1 MFVCVSHP
9 FLLLIQMT
17 RPNVTVAFPF
27 PFHKV
32 TAAFFSPSSVPD
44 DFSNRPCVPPLLP
57 LTTAVGVEREEG
69 RGKNLGKC
77 CSPNNS
83 RAQHST
89 LLLSPPILRPHT
101 FTMFYSFSF
110 TYFSLIFSILIFNHK
125 LKFYWRNV
133 YIYGHLFLWQHSAL
147 FIILTIQSHGGI
159 YLRALEEYTQVNK
172 CARGR
177 GDFLLQPHLC
187 LQSARLTHLFIS
199 IPPIKFEFCSWWRR
213 RADLC
218 LLF

>member
-1 MFVCVSHP
+1 
-9 FLLLIQMT
+9 MT

-125 LKFYWRNV
+125 LKYHLRNV

-172 CARGR
+172 CARG
-177 GDFLLQPHLC
+177 GGTSFFNHTYVHKVHGSHIC
-187 LQSARLTHLFIS
+187 LYPSPRSSLSFVLGGEGWLNYACFYLTMYDTQT
-199 IPPIKFEFCSWWRR
+199 PTT
-213 RADLC
+213 D
-218 LLF
+218 